1 MTEQTQNDTLFR
13 TEELKVRNKEVTK
26 CFDKVVEA
34 SKLLLKPFNEGKYRT
49 TILVDHANSGQDT
62 NLISEFLTCFFN
74 ITLTKNKM
82 GYVMIYIK
90 YDNENLERFGARL
103 YNRVL
108 RQLFKHTM
116 SSYAQDAVRVNNPSR
131 VEPFFLNRLGYGVKP
146 HVKISTVEKT

>member
-1 MTEQTQNDTLFR
+1 MTEQIQNDTLISP
-13 TEELKVRNKEVTK
+13 EQLSYRNKEVAK
-26 CFDKVVEA
+26 SFEKVVEA

-49 TILVDHANSGQDT
+49 NILVDHTKSDQST

-82 GYVMIYIK
+82 GYTMIYFK
-90 YDNENLERFGARL
+90 FDNESIERFGARL
-103 YNRVL
+103 YNRAL

-116 SSYAQDAVRVNNPSR
+116 STYAQDAVRVNNPGR

-146 HVKISTVEKT
+146 HVKISTVDKG